1 MATIKINY
9 RGTTY
14 SMVKT
19 PSKVVTPSVYV
30 DGGYIPC
37 FKGDMFGEVVNGNSI
52 YTLSPLMVNGY
63 RLACGRRNVSI
74 RVYGHFWLYGN
85 FIMQVGIS
93 SFRYQCMLQELFVT
107 DQNNNRLSGFSASA
121 SGFYWYDTN
130 QVIGVKSSD
139 DVTYSGDIDVSYNG
153 TRVLSTPYSV
163 NIPIWSYG
171 LNGGE
176 RVEHR
181 NILLA
186 SSN

>member
-19 PSKVVTPSVYV
+19 PSKDVTPSVYV

-85 FIMQVGIS
+85 FIAWGGIAS
-93 SFRYQCMLQELFVT
+93 YRYQCDLRELFVT
-107 DQNNNRLSGFSASA
+107 DQNDHGLSGFSASA

-130 QVIGVKSSD
+130 QQLGLKSWD
-139 DVTYSGDIDVSYNG
+139 DVTFSGNIDVSYNG
-153 TRVLSTPYSV
+153 TKVLSTPYSV
-163 NIPIWSYG
+163 YIPIWSHG

-181 NILLA
+181 IILLA

>member
-9 RGTTY
+9 GGNIY

-19 PSKVVTPSVYV
+19 SSKITTPSVAV

-37 FKGDMFGEVVNGNSI
+37 FKGDRFAEVTSGLNI

-63 RLACGRRNVSI
+63 RMACGQRIISL
-74 RVYGHFWLYGN
+74 RVYGQFWLYGN
-85 FIMQVGIS
+85 FIFQEEVFS
-93 SFRYQCMLQELFVT
+93 YRYQCDLERLFVT
-107 DQNNNRLSGFSASA
+107 DQNDNELSGFNVSA
-121 SGFYWYDTN
+121 SGFYKYDTN
-130 QVIGVKSSD
+130 QQFGIKPSD
-139 DVTYSGDIDVSYNG
+139 NVTYSGNIDVSYNG
-153 TRVLSTPYSV
+153 TKVLSAPYSID
-163 NIPIWSYG
+163 IPIYSYN

-186 SSN
+186 SS

>member
-1 MATIKINY
+1 
-9 RGTTY
+9 
-14 SMVKT
+14 MVKT

-63 RLACGRRNVSI
+63 RLACGWRNASI

-139 DVTYSGDIDVSYNG
+139 DVTYSGNIDVSYNG

-181 NILLA
+181 NVLLA

>member
-1 MATIKINY
+1 MATLKVNY

-14 SMVKT
+14 SMIKT
-19 PSKVVTPSVYV
+19 SSKITTPSVYV

-37 FKGDMFGEVVNGNSI
+37 FKGDMFGEAVSGDSI

-63 RLACGRRNVSI
+63 RLACGRRNISI

-85 FIMQVGIS
+85 YIGWGAIT
-93 SFRYQCMLQELFVT
+93 SFRYQCLLQELFVT

-130 QVIGVKSSD
+130 QVFGGRSSD
-139 DVTYSGDIDVSYNG
+139 DVTYSGTIYVSYNG
-153 TRVLSTPYSV
+153 TQVLSVPYSIY
-163 NIPIWSYG
+163 IPIYSHG

-186 SSN
+186 SSK